1 MQTRRNLYRS
11 VARIVVLTMGLM
23 SAIPLAGHSCHASTG
38 DDAMARNCLCHNEE
52 HSRGESTDHG
62 CKDAAPKSPSPT
74 VFVAAGHTGCCQLAS
89 ADVDRT
95 GSAAVVLTQNVLTG
109 QTALVQHTHA
119 PPGQRPAVCAVSAP
133 GIAAPHPVPLFLLN
147 STLLR

>member
-23 SAIPLAGHSCHASTG
+23 SVVPLAGHSCHAGTD
-38 DDAMARNCLCHNEE
+38 DDAMARNCLCHNAE
-52 HSRGESTDHG
+52 HSNGESTDHG
-62 CKDAAPKSPSPT
+62 CKDTSPKSPSPSA
-74 VFVAAGHTGCCQLAS
+74 FVAAGHTGCCQLAS

-95 GSAAVVLTQNVLTG
+95 GSAAVVLTRQLLTG
-109 QTALVQHTHA
+109 QTAAVQHAHS
-119 PPGQRPAVCAVSAP
+119 PPGPRQAVSAVSAP
-133 GIAAPHPVPLFLLN
+133 GRAAPLPVPLFLLN